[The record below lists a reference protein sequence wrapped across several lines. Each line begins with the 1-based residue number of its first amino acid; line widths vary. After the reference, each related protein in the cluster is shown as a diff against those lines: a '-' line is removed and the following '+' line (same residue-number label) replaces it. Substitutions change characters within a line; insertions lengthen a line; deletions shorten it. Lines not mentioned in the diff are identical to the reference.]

1 MLQRNIYGSW
11 YALTHMG
18 IQTLP
23 SCLGMPWN
31 RFSAG
36 ISHGPAALSILCLMG
51 GLATMGT
58 SLYSLIEVKSW
69 ADAASRPVAIM
80 MYGYRPG
87 LATPRCHWPSGL
99 WRAAGGDCEA
109 CRHLIFGI
117 FVVFLEAEPDQG
129 CPSAFFC
136 PPRLPFSTYSAFVG
150 GPCSQPFPELQM
162 L

>member
-1 MLQRNIYGSW
+1 MVCTDTHGNSNLAFMLGH
-11 YALTHMG
+11 ALEQVFRGHQPWTGRTVHSLPHG
-18 IQTLP
+18 GPCHDGDQPVQPHRSEELGGRRLPPGRHHDVWVPSRPCHATLP
-23 SCLGMPWN
+23 L
-31 RFSAG
+31 
-36 ISHGPAALSILCLMG
+36 AL
-51 GLATMGT
+51 
-58 SLYSLIEVKSW
+58 
-69 ADAASRPVAIM
+69 R
-80 MYGYRPG
+80 
-87 LATPRCHWPSGL
+87 L

-150 GPCSQPFPELQM
+150 GPCLQPFPELQM